1 MSTTVET
8 FQDLSLPIPGK
19 EDLAKL
25 HSSIHQ
31 STPAKIGVC
40 TDTYAAQGW
49 LSYIMES
56 IRRCENQTENIH
68 ISMYLSVCFYLA
80 DACIQSK
87 LQHTCVH
94 NGRYILP
101 CATQVPVHCSEYSCL
116 VSYSKLLWFSCSS
129 LLVAK

>member
-31 STPAKIGVC
+31 GTPAKMGVC

-56 IRRCENQTENIH
+56 IRRCENQTEKIH
-68 ISMYLSVCFYLA
+68 IS
-80 DACIQSK
+80 
-87 LQHTCVH
+87 T
-94 NGRYILP
+94 
-101 CATQVPVHCSEYSCL
+101 
-116 VSYSKLLWFSCSS
+116 
-129 LLVAK
+129 